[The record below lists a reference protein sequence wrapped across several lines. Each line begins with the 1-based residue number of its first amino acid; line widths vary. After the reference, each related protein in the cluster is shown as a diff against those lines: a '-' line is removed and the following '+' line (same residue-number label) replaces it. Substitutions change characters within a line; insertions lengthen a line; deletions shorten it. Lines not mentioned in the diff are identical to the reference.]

1 MTEEITTPE
10 TGEQEQKEKSILV
23 LFRFILV
30 PLVVV
35 GVVVFVIVI
44 FGQMALKEK
53 SVSDYLY
60 DIRTGSQSERWQAA
74 YHLSNL
80 LANPKKDY
88 ESEARK
94 QLPEMI
100 LIFQKAKGNDP
111 EIRRYLALAFGR
123 LKDRRAIPALQD
135 SVNDEDSQTVI
146 WSLWALGSI
155 GDHQAT
161 PIVLQKLESSDSGIR
176 SMSAYVLGA
185 LSDRK
190 AIPALQGHLDDS
202 EAEVTWNAAI
212 ALARLNDGSGGDVLA
227 KVLDRRYLAG
237 FPGMSAENKEELLI
251 NAIKAAGK
259 LKDAGLRYQ
268 LKQLAASDPSPR
280 VRDAAMRVQDEK

>member
-1 MTEEITTPE
+1 MPDETQTTETKEE
-10 TGEQEQKEKSILV
+10 ELKEKSILV

-35 GVVVFVIVI
+35 GIVVFIIII

-88 ESEARK
+88 EAQARK
-94 QLPEMI
+94 QIPEML

-111 EIRRYLALAFGR
+111 KIRQYLALAFGR
-123 LKDRRAIPALQD
+123 LKDPHAIPALQD
-135 SVNDEDSQTVI
+135 AVNDEDSQTVI

-155 GDHQAT
+155 GDQKAT
-161 PIVLQKLESSDSGIR
+161 PTVLEKLDSSDSGIR

-185 LSDRK
+185 LGDRK
-190 AIPALQGHLDDS
+190 AVPALQGHLDD
-202 EAEVTWNAAI
+202 AQPEVAWNSAI
-212 ALARLNDGSGGDVLA
+212 ALARMNNGSGGDVLA
-227 KVLDRRYLAG
+227 KILDRRYLAG
-237 FPGMSAENKEELLI
+237 FPNMTAENKDELLM

-268 LKQLAASDPSPR
+268 IKQLSSNDPSPR
-280 VRDAAMRVQDEK
+280 VRDAAMRALQ

>member
-1 MTEEITTPE
+1 MTEEITPQGTSE
-10 TGEQEQKEKSILV
+10 EQQKEKSILV

-35 GVVVFVIVI
+35 GIVVFVIVI

-88 ESEARK
+88 ESEARRH
-94 QLPEMI
+94 LPEMI

-111 EIRRYLALAFGR
+111 EIRRYMALALGR
-123 LKDRRAIPALQD
+123 LKDARAIPALQD
-135 SVNDEDSQTVI
+135 SANDEDSQTVI

-155 GDHQAT
+155 GDRKAT
-161 PIVLQKLESSDSGIR
+161 PIVVEKLESSDSGIR
-176 SMSAYVLGA
+176 SMSAYVLGT

-190 AIPALQGHLDDS
+190 AIPPLQGHLDDS
-202 EAEVTWNAAI
+202 EPEVTWNSAI
-212 ALARLNDGSGGDVLA
+212 ALARLHDGSGADVLA
-227 KVLDRRYLAG
+227 KILDRRYLAN
-237 FPGMSAENKEELLI
+237 FPKMSGENRDELMI
-251 NAIKAAGK
+251 NAIKAAAK
-259 LKDAGLRYQ
+259 LNDAGLRYQ
-268 LKQLAASDPSPR
+268 LKRLSTSDPSPR
-280 VRDAAMRVQDEK
+280 VRDAAMKAEQ